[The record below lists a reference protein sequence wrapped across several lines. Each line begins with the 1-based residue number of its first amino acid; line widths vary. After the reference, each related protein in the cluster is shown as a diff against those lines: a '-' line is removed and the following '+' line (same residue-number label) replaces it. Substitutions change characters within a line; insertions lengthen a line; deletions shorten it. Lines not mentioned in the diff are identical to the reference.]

1 MKISTKTV
9 FLLLLPLLTISC
21 GNEESSTLSNIHTH
35 APVSDYAKDESGHY
49 HPCSCESDIRFDF
62 EAHTYSK
69 NSEGLQACTTCG
81 YIEHEEQETAWKII
95 KTSLMNSLQ
104 YDGALTANVTM
115 ESQEGEDSLK
125 ANETFS
131 TDPTSGKTV
140 HVSKAEAFD
149 PTTSKWVTANE
160 EKSKVE
166 VDEDDFVLYEFSGT
180 DVTATNVDK
189 EYAVSSTGTNPW
201 DLFGSS
207 FKGDV
212 NSLSEILSK
221 MDSFAELY
229 EYLPSM
235 LEMDEDMNL
244 KFSADISTKD
254 NFYILSLKGESF
266 LQDFDYGEIG
276 SESAGAYTFTFDK
289 NTLLSLGVVSYT
301 KSEHLNEKRNKESKE
316 NMVYSFTYSFDKALY
331 ESTTFETKPT
341 PSGYAQGA
349 IDLEFEGGYLWEGAF
364 RLDINHAVN
373 EIAAPNGLELFYDKE
388 MKKPV
393 SGEEMFST
401 LRKKYY
407 ASPKILSD
415 RSFVITMMEIN
426 YKVPSKFSK
435 FMTEY
440 VERCVIDYRLYS
452 SADTHS
458 IYRFPSSDEEEY
470 RNAKV
475 TVNGATVTSNI
486 VSVVL
491 GNLYTVLIKIDGVA
505 TPIS

>member
-1 MKISTKTV
+1 
-9 FLLLLPLLTISC
+9 
-21 GNEESSTLSNIHTH
+21 
-35 APVSDYAKDESGHY
+35 
-49 HPCSCESDIRFDF
+49 
-62 EAHTYSK
+62 
-69 NSEGLQACTTCG
+69 
-81 YIEHEEQETAWKII
+81 
-95 KTSLMNSLQ
+95 MNSLQ

-140 HVSKAEAFD
+140 HVSKAETFD

-301 KSEHLNEKRNKESKE
+301 KSEHLNEKRNKDSKE
-316 NMVYSFTYSFDKALY
+316 SMVFPLPILSIKRYMNPPLLKRSLSLAVTLK
-331 ESTTFETKPT
+331 EQSTSNSKT
-341 PSGYAQGA
+341 A
-349 IDLEFEGGYLWEGAF
+349 IFGRVHSE
-364 RLDINHAVN
+364 
-373 EIAAPNGLELFYDKE
+373 
-388 MKKPV
+388 
-393 SGEEMFST
+393 
-401 LRKKYY
+401 
-407 ASPKILSD
+407 KIL
-415 RSFVITMMEIN
+415 TMPLT
-426 YKVPSKFSK
+426 KLLHQ
-435 FMTEY
+435 T
-440 VERCVIDYRLYS
+440 D
-452 SADTHS
+452 
-458 IYRFPSSDEEEY
+458 
-470 RNAKV
+470 
-475 TVNGATVTSNI
+475 
-486 VSVVL
+486 
-491 GNLYTVLIKIDGVA
+491 
-505 TPIS
+505 